1 MYHGHS
7 SSFQYWHP
15 NKLIIKEHTC
25 IAVPHREKQSRPN
38 EKKHLDLMLETISLS
53 HYRTNYR
60 SERAVNTEEM
70 NKKLQSWHTGC
81 YMFGYSIVARFTH
94 LTQGCVYPDLF
105 LNGEAHRDI
114 YSQKF
119 LYLNFTTIIFI
130 ATVALVLLW
139 QYRRY
144 KSFPNTVPPLLYIT
158 NEFRNVKKPL
168 FFSIYFLDRIV

>member
-25 IAVPHREKQSRPN
+25 IAVPHREKQSHPN

-105 LNGEAHRDI
+105 LKWWSTPWHLFSKVLKLELYYNNL
-114 YSQKF
+114 YSNCSFSSPVTIQTIQIFPQHCSPLTVHYQRIQECQK
-119 LYLNFTTIIFI
+119 
-130 ATVALVLLW
+130 A
-139 QYRRY
+139 
-144 KSFPNTVPPLLYIT
+144 
-158 NEFRNVKKPL
+158 
-168 FFSIYFLDRIV
+168 FFFFLDRIV